1 MLRQVFRLQ
10 QDPNVHITS
19 ETACRLLRGKAA
31 GVPSIRLHNTGHTC
45 PSMLAVLNVHPLE
58 AMRIL
63 RHSQIWVTM
72 NVNTQ
77 IASPETRKALDQ
89 LNESLDR

>member
-1 MLRQVFRLQ
+1 M
-10 QDPNVHITS
+10 
-19 ETACRLLRGKAA
+19 
-31 GVPSIRLHNTGHTC
+31 
-45 PSMLAVLNVHPLE
+45 NVHPLE